1 VEFLDSSIGRLA
13 TACAANGYL
22 LMLTADHGNAEIKV
36 DLRDGSKLTA
46 HTTSRV
52 PLILANSD
60 RTQSLADGGGL
71 RDVAPTLL
79 AAMGLTVP
87 PEMTGSDLRVGTRS

>member
-1 VEFLDSSIGRLA
+1 VAKAS
-13 TACAANGYL
+13 AAGEYL
-22 LMLTADHGNAEIKV
+22 LMLTSDHGNAEIKI

-52 PLILANSD
+52 PLVLANSD
-60 RTQSLADGGGL
+60 KFQGLAAGGGL

-87 PEMTGSDLRVGTRS
+87 PEMTGSDLRLKSRG